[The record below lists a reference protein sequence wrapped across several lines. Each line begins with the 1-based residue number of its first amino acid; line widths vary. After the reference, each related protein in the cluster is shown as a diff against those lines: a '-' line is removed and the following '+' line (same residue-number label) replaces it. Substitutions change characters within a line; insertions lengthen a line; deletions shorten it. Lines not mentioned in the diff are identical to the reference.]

1 MIEDVVWAARHNTGL
16 LIRLTPK
23 GIVFSFLCFEDM
35 AASNRITRCGGL
47 YISLTPKLTHHLTA
61 YKCLPH
67 MSNIK
72 SYSNNMLHTILLACA
87 VKTQTSTLAISAA
100 KKISWALFSMQ
111 SLHADAAVVQD
122 IHCMPRQRALYAE

>member
-1 MIEDVVWAARHNTGL
+1 MIEDVVWAARHITGL

-35 AASNRITRCGGL
+35 AASNRITRCGSL

-67 MSNIK
+67 MSNIT
-72 SYSNNMLHTILLACA
+72 YSNNILHTILLACA
-87 VKTQTSTLAISAA
+87 VKTQNILHTILLACAVKTQNNKHTCNQCNEEDILGPVQYAITS
-100 KKISWALFSMQ
+100 
-111 SLHADAAVVQD
+111 
-122 IHCMPRQRALYAE
+122 R